1 MTLQEAL
8 DTTLSPDKVKDMDTR
23 ELLDYL
29 LENQIFASEADIRM
43 FLIEGIQRAVRQDDE
58 FPIKIYTSKD
68 EEIPEEHRY
77 VDPEPSLT
85 DEYIENNMGEQ

>member
-23 ELLDYL
+23 KLLDYL
-29 LENQIFASEADIRM
+29 LENQVFASEADIRM
-43 FLIEGIQRAVRQDDE
+43 FLIEGIQSAVRQDDE

-77 VDPEPSLT
+77 IDPEPSLT